1 MVSTGKTV
9 AVYLGIALLF
19 AFAVLSGVLPILS
32 PANWGISIANFQAI
46 PSSVGCVGL
55 TVIQNVPTHLIT
67 GNLSCPHLSPS

>member
-19 AFAVLSGVLPILS
+19 AFAVLSGVSLNLAVPTIGEFQF
-32 PANWGISIANFQAI
+32 ANLQAI

-55 TVIQNVPTHLIT
+55 TVTLNAPTHLIT
-67 GNLSCPHLSPS
+67 GKLSPS